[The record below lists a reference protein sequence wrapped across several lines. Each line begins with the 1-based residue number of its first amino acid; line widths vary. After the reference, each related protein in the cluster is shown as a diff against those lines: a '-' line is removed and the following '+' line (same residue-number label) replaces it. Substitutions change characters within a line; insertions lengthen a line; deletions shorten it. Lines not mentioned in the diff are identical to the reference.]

1 MAIQK
6 TDKIWHNGKL
16 INWDDATIHVMS
28 HVIHYGSSVFEG
40 IRCYELPT
48 GPAIFRA
55 QEHMQRLLDSAKVYR
70 IDVEF
75 TREQIIKGMLE
86 TVAHNGAW
94 PCYVRPIILR
104 GYGEA
109 GVNPFNSPTEVY
121 IINYPWGK
129 YLGGET
135 DGCDVCVSSW
145 TRLAPN
151 TLPAMAKAGANYMNS
166 QLIKMEAIVNGY
178 VEGIALDINGFVS
191 EGSGENIFLVH
202 RDKLITAPLGNSV
215 LPGITRDSV
224 LQIARDLNIPIVEQM
239 IPREM
244 LYIADEAFFTGTAA
258 EVTADSFRRQDQRRQ
273 GRNRSDH
280 QGAAERV
287 LRHRARREIRPPRL
301 ADAGSGGTQQATGR
315 RIIRRQSYYRRGAH
329 RAPFGFS
336 NQKNK
341 TLTRR
346 RNVSR
351 YESGICP
358 RLPRDD
364 ARWHYARSGDHQ
376 ESNCS
381 RARRQLQLQARS

>member
-16 INWDDATIHVMS
+16 IPWDEATIHVMS

-40 IRCYELPT
+40 IRCYSLPS

-70 IDVEF
+70 IDVDF
-75 TREQIIKGMLE
+75 TRDQLVQAILD
-86 TVAHNGAW
+86 TVGHNGEL
-94 PCYVRPIILR
+94 PCYVRPIVLR

-151 TLPAMAKAGANYMNS
+151 TLPGMAKAGANYMNS

-178 VEGIALDINGFVS
+178 VEGIALDVNGFVS
-191 EGSGENIFLVH
+191 EGSGENLFIVH
-202 RDKLITAPLGNSV
+202 HDKLITAPLGNSV
-215 LPGITRDSV
+215 LPGITRDSI
-224 LQIARDLNIPIVEQM
+224 LQIARDLNIPILEQV

-258 EVTADSFRRQDQRRQ
+258 EVTAI
-273 GRNRSDH
+273 RSVDKIS
-280 QGAAERV
+280 V
-287 LRHRARREIRPPRL
+287 V
-301 ADAGSGGTQQATGR
+301 QATTG
-315 RIIRRQSYYRRGAH
+315 RGAK
-329 RAPFGFS
+329 AIE
-336 NQKNK
+336 
-341 TLTRR
+341 
-346 RNVSR
+346 NVFDPIVR
-351 YESGICP
+351 G
-358 RLPRDD
+358 
-364 ARWHYARSGDHQ
+364 
-376 ESNCS
+376 
-381 RARRQLQLQARS
+381 